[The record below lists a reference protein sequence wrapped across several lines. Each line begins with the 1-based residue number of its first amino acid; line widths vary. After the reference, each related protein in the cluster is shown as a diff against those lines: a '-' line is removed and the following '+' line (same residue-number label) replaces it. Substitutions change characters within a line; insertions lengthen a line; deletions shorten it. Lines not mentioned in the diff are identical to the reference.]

1 VPRENSTQP
10 MPVGR
15 HGGKRLGRLLDFAEP
30 AANDVCLDVTYGGGP
45 VTVAVRS
52 RVRQVVTVDAAP
64 RDRPGMAPSAG
75 RPDGPPRAGDVETA
89 PHATFAPSRV
99 GYGAAPQTA
108 AAHDDA
114 RHAPLPRASRGARDP
129 AFAAS
134 APQERI
140 GMGPDTGPSRAP
152 GLALPYQ
159 DGAFTLVIAQFPLFH
174 LADPPAAVR
183 EMLRM
188 CHPNGRLI
196 IADQVRT
203 ESAAAER
210 DRLERMHDP
219 AHSGAPS
226 VARLIGLL
234 AGSGGGIRR
243 VDVFSIERPA
253 EPWLAEARDEPG
265 AAQIRAALIAEVD
278 GGPPTGARPRM
289 IGGELWFTQ
298 RWAYFLVGHARPART
313 PDPYRGA
320 HAGMGSAR
328 PGADGD
334 RAAPPRRA

>member
-10 MPVGR
+10 MPTGR
-15 HGGKRLGRLLDFAEP
+15 QGGKHLGRLLDFAEL

-64 RDRPGMAPSAG
+64 RDRPRAAPRAA
-75 RPDGPPRAGDVETA
+75 RPDGPPRSGEVETA
-89 PHATFAPSRV
+89 PHATYAPSRV
-99 GYGAAPQTA
+99 VYGAASQTA
-108 AAHDDA
+108 AAHDVA
-114 RHAPLPRASRGARDP
+114 RHAPPPRAPRSVRD
-129 AFAAS
+129 AAAAS
-134 APQERI
+134 TPQERI
-140 GMGPDTGPSRAP
+140 GIGPDTGPTPAP
-152 GLALPYQ
+152 SLALPYQ
-159 DGAFTLVIAQFPLFH
+159 DGVFTLVIAQFPLFH

-196 IADQVRT
+196 IAGQVRT
-203 ESAAAER
+203 ESTAAER

-219 AHSGAPS
+219 AHSGTPS
-226 VARLIGLL
+226 VARLTGLL
-234 AGSGGGIRR
+234 AGAGGVIRR
-243 VDVFSIERPA
+243 MDVFSVERPA
-253 EPWLAEARDEPG
+253 EPWLAGARDETG
-265 AAQIRAALIAEVD
+265 AARIRAALMAEVD
-278 GGPPTGARPRM
+278 GGPPTGARPRL

-298 RWAYFLVGHARPART
+298 RWAYVLVGHARPART
-313 PDPYRGA
+313 PDPYRGV